1 MGSCSM
7 SSRNLCELGQNA
19 KALPRKQTSLSSL
32 GLLLMVGG
40 VSLVLFLI
48 KALSVFG
55 CKGLCENKEYLFWRL
70 ELGCIFQFFL
80 IL

>member
-1 MGSCSM
+1 M

-48 KALSVFG
+48 KALGVFG
-55 CKGLCENKEYLFWRL
+55 CKGLRENKEYLFWRL